1 MNTRKKLYW
10 NIHKKK
16 GDLLYTALVPVYGY
30 DGIITGLAGI
40 DVSMDRVFDTI
51 GSMYL
56 NTILVFIIVMF
67 AGTMMYYKAVKR
79 KVIDPILKLK
89 DATSGMVD
97 NLDSNKG
104 IYCRYSYQR

>member
-1 MNTRKKLYW
+1 
-10 NIHKKK
+10 
-16 GDLLYTALVPVYGY
+16 
-30 DGIITGLAGI
+30 
-40 DVSMDRVFDTI
+40 MDRVFDTI

-67 AGTMMYYKAVKR
+67 AGTMIYYKAVKR

-97 NLDSNKG
+97 NLDNNKEF
-104 IYCRYSYQR
+104 IVDIHTRDEIQDLA